1 MSTIVRDRRLGMHQ
15 MISEWSNEWVI
26 RCRRRVTKGARRL
39 CVPTPRTA
47 RQIFFWICIKT
58 AKIERLWPRIWIPRT
73 RFTLNP
79 LSVHAQRIIIEF
91 SNLIGRFHSPSQIHH
106 VRAFLPLSPIQRTSF
121 LPWLRPVNIS
131 PYRVHHHRVEFSLN
145 GPQNRIPRLTKPL
158 YYVSLG

>member
-26 RCRRRVTKGARRL
+26 REWLKELDGYAYR
-39 CVPTPRTA
+39 PRE
-47 RQIFFWICIKT
+47 QHGKFFFWICIKT
-58 AKIERLWPRIWIPRT
+58 AKIERLWPRIWIRRT

-131 PYRVHHHRVEFSLN
+131 PYRVHHHRVEFSPN
-145 GPQNRIPRLTKPL
+145 GPQNRIPRLRKPI
-158 YYVSLG
+158 YHVSLG